1 MDFNNIKIDK
11 DKVGFFRFKKIGDE
25 YLITNDITHIRINEE
40 TFKLFLEGKLDKNS
54 IAYKNLSERG
64 FIKDEVNMKGC
75 VDGYCKRNHFLF
87 NHGVVLHIMVVTKR
101 CNYQCV
107 YCQAGREE
115 AQKEEYDM
123 TEETARKTVDLIFQ
137 SPVDG
142 FTIEFQGGEPLI
154 NWDVIKFVIEYAQ
167 EKNKIAKK
175 NMSISLV
182 TNLSLMTEE
191 KYNYL
196 IENNVG
202 ICTSLDG
209 PAHVQ
214 NKNRPFYNGD
224 SYEIVSNWLKKSR
237 KVEKERNL
245 SRQLSA
251 LVTLTRYSL
260 EHIEEIID
268 EYIKN
273 GFSVIHL
280 RRLSFLG
287 YASGEDS
294 KNSFGYTAEE
304 FIEAWKRGMDY
315 IIQKNIEGKSITE
328 RGAAIML
335 AKILKEVDPSFLD
348 LRSPCG
354 AGIGQL
360 AYFYNGDIYSCD
372 EGRMLGNDL
381 FLLGNVNKDN
391 CESISQNS
399 RLKTLVTASTLDN
412 FACDECAYKP
422 YCGICPVLNYML
434 HGTLFPNVR
443 TTDQCKVNEAM
454 LDYLFLKMKDPEV
467 LGVFEKWMSGRVG

>member
-1 MDFNNIKIDK
+1 MDLENIKIDK
-11 DKVGFFRFKKIGDE
+11 DKVGFFRFKKLGEE
-25 YLITNDITHIRINEE
+25 YLITNDITHARIAEE
-40 TFKLFLEGKLDKNS
+40 NFKLFLEGKLDKNS
-54 IAYKNLSERG
+54 ITYRNLSERG
-64 FIKDEVNMKGC
+64 FIKDKIDMKGC

-115 AQKEEYDM
+115 AQKKEYDM
-123 TEETARKTVDLIFQ
+123 TEDIARKTVDVIFQ
-137 SPVDG
+137 SPVDR
-142 FTIEFQGGEPLI
+142 FSIEFQGGEPLI
-154 NWDVIKFVIEYAQ
+154 NWDVVRFVIEYAQ
-167 EKNKIAKK
+167 EKNKVAKK
-175 NMSISLV
+175 NMGIGLV

-196 IENNVG
+196 IKNNVT

-224 SYEIVSNWLKKSR
+224 SYEIVSNWLKRSR
-237 KVEKERNL
+237 KEEKEKKL
-245 SRQLSA
+245 PTQLSA

-273 GFSVIHL
+273 EFSVIHL
-280 RRLSFLG
+280 RRLSLLG
-287 YASGEDS
+287 YSAIENSQ
-294 KNSFGYTAEE
+294 NSFGYTAEE

-315 IIQKNIEGKSITE
+315 IIQKNIEGNYIVE
-328 RGAAIML
+328 RGAGIML
-335 AKILKEVDPSFLD
+335 SKILKEFDPNFLD

-360 AYFYNGDIYSCD
+360 AYFYNGDVYSCD

-381 FLLGNVNKDN
+381 FLLGNVNDDSYKK
-391 CESISQNS
+391 ISQNS
-399 RLKTLVTASTLDN
+399 KIKTLVTASTLDN
-412 FACDECAYKP
+412 FACDECVYKS
-422 YCGICPVLNYML
+422 YCGICPVLNYTL
-434 HGTLFPNVR
+434 YGNLFPNIR
-443 TTDQCKVNEAM
+443 ATDQCKINETM
-454 LDYLFLKMKDPEV
+454 LDYLFLKMKDPKV
-467 LGVFEKWMSGRVG
+467 LDVFKKWVSRKTS